1 MGAVGLLAGGEL
13 RRRWRS
19 AVLLALLVGLVGA
32 VVLATAAGARR
43 SSTSL
48 TRFDAISRSSDLAYL
63 PAFEYTPTPAQLAAV
78 RAAPGVE
85 AVSVLRFFAL
95 RPTSVPKSIPLAVSV
110 DGAEGSVID
119 RSRLVRGRRADPD
132 AANEVDIDEPLAA
145 QLHLAI
151 GAHIDLSSYTRAQV
165 EGSSPGPPPQPA
177 GPDVSL
183 VVVGLVRRPVDI
195 GANVAQGGAVAQI
208 LLTPGFNRA
217 YFNRIGNFGV
227 LLNIRTADGAA
238 DGPAVTKA
246 LQPIFAKS
254 GGISPQTGTIFDAQ
268 GAQKAIDVLTL
279 ALWILAGVAAV
290 AGTITIAIVFARD
303 LGRTGVDQATLR
315 ALGLTRRERML
326 ASTPRA
332 PGRRWRRAPRRRGR
346 DCAVSAVS
354 DRHRP
359 PRRPR
364 RRPARRLARARCGC
378 RRCRGRRVGDRVRRF
393 AAEHERHRVDRDE
406 RDPLPRVGDRR
417 TRSRGRRHR

>member
-1 MGAVGLLAGGEL
+1 MGAVGLLAGGEF

-19 AVLLALLVGLVGA
+19 AVLLALLVGLVGT

-78 RAAPGVE
+78 RAAPDVE
-85 AVSVLRFFAL
+85 AVSMLRFFAL
-95 RPTSVPKSIPLAVSV
+95 RPTSVPRSIPLAVAV

-119 RSRLVRGRRADPD
+119 RSRLVRGRRADPN

-145 QLHLAI
+145 QLHLAV

-165 EGSSPGPPPQPA
+165 ESSNGGPPPHPA
-177 GPDVSL
+177 GPNVSL

-195 GANVAQGGAVAQI
+195 GANAAQGGAVGQI

-217 YFNRIGNFGV
+217 YVNRIGNFGV
-227 LLNIRTADGAA
+227 LLNIRTAHGPT

-290 AGTITIAIVFARD
+290 AGTITVAIVFTRD
-303 LGRTGVDQATLR
+303 LGAR
-315 ALGLTRRERML
+315 
-326 ASTPRA
+326 ASTKQR
-332 PGRRWRRAPRRRGR
+332 
-346 DCAVSAVS
+346 CA
-354 DRHRP
+354 
-359 PRRPR
+359 
-364 RRPARRLARARCGC
+364 
-378 RRCRGRRVGDRVRRF
+378 
-393 AAEHERHRVDRDE
+393 
-406 RDPLPRVGDRR
+406 
-417 TRSRGRRHR
+417 RSV